1 MSAGIVYLVGAGP
14 GDPRLITV
22 KGLECIKK
30 ADVLVYDRLASP
42 RLLSYARPGA
52 EMIYAGKSP
61 VRHTLKQDEINSL
74 LLDKAREGKTVTR
87 LKGGDPYVFGR
98 GGEEAE
104 FLHTHNIP
112 FEIIPGIT
120 AGIAVP
126 AYAGIPVTHRD
137 FNSSVAFITGNEDPS
152 KEDTSLDWSRIAKG
166 CGTLVFYMGM
176 SNLPHIVEKLT
187 ANGLPA
193 ETPVAVIRWGTRP
206 EQQTVTGTLADILER
221 ARAAKM
227 GHPAIIVVGGVV
239 SLRDKLK
246 WFEYKPLFGKRVL
259 VTRSRSQASVL
270 SEKIEHLGG
279 EPWEFPT
286 IEITDPDDYGPLD
299 RAIDGIEQFDWLILT
314 SVNGVQYFFDRMRFN
329 RKDLRALQ
337 GIKICAIGPKT
348 REEIEKYGVF
358 CEFMPEEFVAEAIIA
373 GLKDYDMAGK
383 KVLLP
388 RADIARK
395 VLPDTMRTMG
405 ADVTEATAYKTV
417 SGTGNTELLKE
428 MLAEK
433 RIHILTFTSSSTVKN
448 FVKKIDQPNLPELLK
463 GTVIACIGPIT
474 ANTARELGLKVDV
487 EATEYT
493 IDGMIA
499 AILAYL
505 EVN

>member
-152 KEDTSLDWSRIAKG
+152 KEDTSIDWSRIAKG

-259 VTRSRSQASVL
+259 VTRSRSQAGVL

-329 RKDLRALQ
+329 RKDIRALQ

-395 VLPDTMRTMG
+395 VLPDTLRNMG
-405 ADVTEATAYKTV
+405 ADVTEATAYITV

>member
-1 MSAGIVYLVGAGP
+1 MSAGLVYLVGAGP
-14 GDPRLITV
+14 GDPKLITV

-30 ADVLVYDRLASP
+30 ADVLVYDRLASY
-42 RLLSYARPGA
+42 RLLSHARSDA

-61 VRHTLKQDEINSL
+61 DRHTLKQDEINSIL
-74 LLDKAREGKTVTR
+74 LAKAKEGKVVTR

-104 FLHTHNIP
+104 VLCEHGIP

-120 AGIAVP
+120 SGIAVP

-137 FNSSVAFITGNEDPS
+137 FTSSVAFITGNEDPA
-152 KEDTSLDWSRIAKG
+152 KEDTSIDWPRIAKG

-187 ANGLPA
+187 ANGLAADTPA
-193 ETPVAVIRWGTRP
+193 AVIRWGTRP
-206 EQQTVTGTLADILER
+206 EQQTVTGTLADITER
-221 ARAAKM
+221 ASAAKM
-227 GHPAIIVVGGVV
+227 GHPAIIIVGGVV

-246 WFEYKPLFGKRVL
+246 WFEYRPLFGKRVL

-270 SEKIEHLGG
+270 SEKIESLGG

-286 IEITDPDDYGPLD
+286 IEITDPDDYGPMD
-299 RAIDGIEQFDWLILT
+299 QAIDDIGRFDWLILT
-314 SVNGVQYFFDRMRFN
+314 SVNGVQYFFDRMRLKK
-329 RKDLRALQ
+329 KDIRSLK

-348 REEIEKYGVF
+348 REEIEKYGIF
-358 CEFMPEEFVAEAIIA
+358 CEFMPEEFVAEAIIE
-373 GLKDYDMAGK
+373 GLKDEAMAGK

-395 VLPDTMRTMG
+395 VLPDTLRAMG
-405 ADVTEATAYKTV
+405 AEVTETVAYKTI
-417 SGTGNTELLKE
+417 SGAGNAELLKE
-428 MLAEK
+428 MLEGK

-448 FVKKIDQPNLPELLK
+448 FVKKLDAANLTELLQ
-463 GTVIACIGPIT
+463 GTVVACIGPIT
-474 ANTARELGLKVDV
+474 ANTARELGLKVDI
-487 EATEYT
+487 EAKEYT
-493 IDGMIA
+493 IDGMLA
-499 AILAYL
+499 AILTYL